1 MEQLNVYVSWSGK
14 SYCACIQG
22 DEINGIVAIA
32 SKTLSGLKKN
42 VQDSIEFHI
51 EGCLKDGDNLPEWV
65 ASGQYELNYI
75 LEASA
80 LLHSLDGI
88 ITRSAISRVTGINP
102 KVIGHYASGYR
113 NPRPKQKE
121 KIINGIQAIS
131 RELASYKYFPQTG
144 LAIFNDLKR

>member
-14 SYCACIQG
+14 SYCACIQW

-32 SKTLSGLKKN
+32 SKTLSGLKKD